1 MGIENFLDKTD
12 LLLYKKL
19 LSTIITKWDE
29 MDSSTLGELMEKMRE
44 LHTNIESSIHQK
56 KVHNTMSTDYNSFTP
71 QKVGIS
77 ERTML
82 KSILHSI
89 RK

>member
-1 MGIENFLDKTD
+1 MEIGDFLDKTD

-29 MDSSTLGELMEKMRE
+29 MDSSTLGELMGKMSE
-44 LHTNIESSIHQK
+44 LHSNIESSIHQK
-56 KVHNTMSTDYNSFTP
+56 NIYKTMNTDYNNLTP
-71 QKVGIS
+71 RKAGIT

>member
-44 LHTNIESSIHQK
+44 LHTNI
-56 KVHNTMSTDYNSFTP
+56 
-71 QKVGIS
+71 
-77 ERTML
+77 
-82 KSILHSI
+82 
-89 RK
+89 

>member
-1 MGIENFLDKTD
+1 MEIENFLDKTD

-44 LHTNIESSIHQK
+44 LHTNIESAIHQK
-56 KVHNTMSTDYNSFTP
+56 KVQDTMNTDYDSLTP
-71 QKVGIS
+71 KQAGIN

-82 KSILHSI
+82 KSILHTI
-89 RK
+89 KK

>member
-1 MGIENFLDKTD
+1 MKIEDFLDKTD

-29 MDSSTLGELMEKMRE
+29 MDSSTLGELMEKMKE
-44 LHTNIESSIHQK
+44 LHTNIETAVHQK
-56 KVHNTMSTDYNSFTP
+56 KVHNTMKTNYDSLTP
-71 QKVGIS
+71 KQGYIS

-89 RK
+89 KK

>member
-56 KVHNTMSTDYNSFTP
+56 KVYNTMSTDYDSLTP
-71 QKVGIS
+71 QKAGIT

>member
-1 MGIENFLDKTD
+1 MKIEDFLYKTD

-29 MDSSTLGELMEKMRE
+29 IDSSTLGELMGKMSE
-44 LHTNIESSIHQK
+44 LHSNIESSIRQK
-56 KVHNTMSTDYNSFTP
+56 SIQNTMNTNYNKLTP
-71 QKVGIS
+71 KKACMT

-89 RK
+89 IK

>member
-1 MGIENFLDKTD
+1 MKIEDFLDKTD

-44 LHTNIESSIHQK
+44 LHTNIESAIHQK
-56 KVHNTMSTDYNSFTP
+56 KVHDTMNTDYDSLTP
-71 QKVGIS
+71 KQAGIS

-89 RK
+89 KK

>member
-1 MGIENFLDKTD
+1 MEIENFLDKTD

-56 KVHNTMSTDYNSFTP
+56 KST
-71 QKVGIS
+71 
-77 ERTML
+77 
-82 KSILHSI
+82 
-89 RK
+89 

>member
-1 MGIENFLDKTD
+1 
-12 LLLYKKL
+12 
-19 LSTIITKWDE
+19 
-29 MDSSTLGELMEKMRE
+29 MR
-44 LHTNIESSIHQK
+44 
-56 KVHNTMSTDYNSFTP
+56 TDYDSLTP
-71 QKVGIS
+71 QKAGIS

>member
-1 MGIENFLDKTD
+1 MEIENFLDKTD

-44 LHTNIESSIHQK
+44 LHSNIESSIHQK
-56 KVHNTMSTDYNSFTP
+56 KVHDTMRTDYDSLTP

>member
-1 MGIENFLDKTD
+1 MEIGDFLDKTD

-29 MDSSTLGELMEKMRE
+29 MDSSTLGELMGKMSE
-44 LHTNIESSIHQK
+44 LHSNIESSIHQK
-56 KVHNTMSTDYNSFTP
+56 NIYKTMNTDYNNLTP
-71 QKVGIS
+71 RKVGIT

>member
-1 MGIENFLDKTD
+1 MEIENFLDKTD

-56 KVHNTMSTDYNSFTP
+56 KVHDTMSTDYDSLTP
-71 QKVGIS
+71 QKAGIS

>member
-1 MGIENFLDKTD
+1 MGVENFLDKTD

-29 MDSSTLGELMEKMRE
+29 MDSSTLGELMDKMRE
-44 LHTNIESSIHQK
+44 LHTNIETAIHQK
-56 KVHNTMSTDYNSFTP
+56 KVKDTMNTNYSILPPKTA
-71 QKVGIS
+71 GINES
-77 ERTML
+77 TML

-89 RK
+89 KK

>member
-1 MGIENFLDKTD
+1 MEIENFLDKTD

-56 KVHNTMSTDYNSFTP
+56 KVHDTMRTD
-71 QKVGIS
+71 
-77 ERTML
+77 
-82 KSILHSI
+82 
-89 RK
+89 

>member
-1 MGIENFLDKTD
+1 MEIETFLDKTD

-19 LSTIITKWDE
+19 LSTIISKWDE
-29 MDSSTLGELMEKMRE
+29 MDSSTLGELMGKMSE
-44 LHTNIESSIHQK
+44 LHSNIESSIHQK
-56 KVHNTMSTDYNSFTP
+56 NIHNTMNTDYNSLTP

>member
-1 MGIENFLDKTD
+1 MEIENFLDKTD

-56 KVHNTMSTDYNSFTP
+56 KVHDTIRTDYDSLTP